1 MNKNRFYNN
10 TMSELSI
17 APTTPFELSDE
28 NRENTEDTTDDAQES
43 VLGDGFRAMTYRFK
57 FSTCFTDMLYRF
69 SKIHQY
75 DDRHA
80 FKEAWE
86 EWTETNESEVTD
98 EINRLRFLGYDGDI
112 NDKMYKSARYY
123 FRKKRPS
130 PITQTKRKQYV
141 QISRELLYA
150 MDEHIIRGLTNGNL
164 KPQDGFLNFC
174 ETHMELVKEAVNGL
188 YKSGM
193 TNSDDLHMKI
203 KKTYKN
209 RYSIIV
215 SH

>member
-1 MNKNRFYNN
+1 
-10 TMSELSI
+10 MSELLSM
-17 APTTPFELSDE
+17 PPMSETTPIEFSNERRD
-28 NRENTEDTTDDAQES
+28 NKEDTKDDTQES
-43 VLGDGFRAMTYRFK
+43 GLGEGFRAMTYRFK
-57 FSTCFTDMLYRF
+57 FSGGFTDILYRF

-86 EWTETNESEVTD
+86 QWTETHESEVTD

-141 QISRELLYA
+141 QISRELLIV
-150 MDEHIIRGLTNGNL
+150 MDEHIIRGLTNGHL

-193 TNSDDLHMKI
+193 TNSDELHMKI

-215 SH
+215 NH

>member
-1 MNKNRFYNN
+1 M
-10 TMSELSI
+10 TELSELPMQQAHMSEEVEFSKQD
-17 APTTPFELSDE
+17 TK
-28 NRENTEDTTDDAQES
+28 EDTKQDRQEEES
-43 VLGDGFRAMTYRFK
+43 SGFRAMTYRFK
-57 FSTCFTDMLYRF
+57 FSGCFTDIMYRF

-86 EWTETNESEVTD
+86 QWTETHESEVTN

-141 QISRELLYA
+141 QISRELLLA
-150 MDEHIIRGLTNGNL
+150 MDEHIIRGLTNGHL

-174 ETHMELVKEAVNGL
+174 ETHMELVQEAVTGL

-193 TNSDDLHMKI
+193 TNSDELHMKI

-215 SH
+215 NH

>member
-1 MNKNRFYNN
+1 M
-10 TMSELSI
+10 TELSI
-17 APTTPFELSDE
+17 QTVHMSEEVELSKE
-28 NRENTEDTTDDAQES
+28 AKETTEAKEDTQQS
-43 VLGDGFRAMTYRFK
+43 GLGLELEAGFRAMTYRFK
-57 FSTCFTDMLYRF
+57 FSAWFTDILYRF

-86 EWTETNESEVTD
+86 EWTEIHESEVTD
-98 EINRLRFLGYDGDI
+98 EINRLRSLGYDGDI

-141 QISRELLYA
+141 QISRELLLA
-150 MDEHIIRGLTNGNL
+150 MDEHIIRGLTNGQL

-174 ETHMELVKEAVNGL
+174 ESHIELVQEAVTGL

-215 SH
+215 NH